1 MKDYAGG
8 DARDANEDAR
18 SERSAL
24 LGPSASD
31 SVVESVKKR
40 DGHATLT
47 SSVSNL
53 ANTII
58 GSGARHNVLR
68 FIELC

>member
-1 MKDYAGG
+1 MKDYAGA

-24 LGPSASD
+24 LGPSGSDASAAT
-31 SVVESVKKR
+31 VKKR

-47 SSVSNL
+47 SSMSNL

-58 GSGARHNVLR
+58 GSGARHNVLWLV
-68 FIELC
+68 ELY